1 MGGAIAN
8 QGSTMRVQQMMLPAV
23 VAAMLGPLPVAAQS
37 FGDLSPDT
45 REFVSVSAPVVAL
58 VGVTV
63 LDGTGAE
70 ARADQTVVIRD
81 GRIAA
86 IGPAGEVEVPAGAEV
101 HELPGHT
108 VIPGMV
114 GMHDHLFYSG
124 GGRQAQ
130 LSFSAPRLYL
140 GSGVTTIRT
149 TGSDAPYSDLSLKDA
164 VDAGQVPGPRIEIT
178 APYITG
184 SDGGVTSMAIVD
196 DAEEARRFVDYW
208 GDEGATWIKAY
219 TNISREALGAAIEA
233 AHARG
238 MKVTGHL
245 CSVTYR
251 EAVDLGIDNIE
262 HGFLTASDFVEG
274 KQPDECPSNSMIA
287 IGVQGDPTGA
297 TAQEVIRHMAENGV
311 GMTSTLAV
319 IEPFIPDRPV
329 MDERTL
335 EVMAPEIR
343 EAYVRTR
350 ENIETNENWPF
361 RPEMFRKAMAF
372 ELAFVEGGGIL
383 AGGVDP
389 TGTGGTIH
397 GFGDQRNYELLV
409 EAGLTPAQAVQAMS
423 LNGARILGEEERLGS
438 VEEGK
443 FADLVVLEGDLVADP
458 SVIRAVRIVFKNGV
472 GFDPEKLIEST
483 KGRVG
488 VS

>member
-1 MGGAIAN
+1 MRSKLAIRTASIAALTFGAWPVGLTA
-8 QGSTMRVQQMMLPAV
+8 QT
-23 VAAMLGPLPVAAQS
+23 AA
-37 FGDLSPDT
+37 DLSPDT
-45 REFVSVSAPVVAL
+45 REFVSVSAPIVAL

-63 LDGTGAE
+63 MDGTGA
-70 ARADQTVVIRD
+70 APATGQTVLIRD

-86 IGPAGEVEVPAGAEV
+86 VGASEDVEIPSGAEV

-114 GMHDHLFYSG
+114 GMHDHLFYTG
-124 GGRQAQ
+124 GGRRAQ

-164 VDAGQVPGPRIEIT
+164 IDAGQAPGPRIHVT
-178 APYITG
+178 APYLTG
-184 SDGGVTSMAIVD
+184 PAPGITSMATVED
-196 DAEEARRFVDYW
+196 GEEARRFVAYW

-219 TNISREALGAAIEA
+219 TNISRAALGAAIEE

-245 CSVTYR
+245 CSVTYQ
-251 EAVDLGIDNIE
+251 EAVDLGIDNVE
-262 HGFLTASDFVEG
+262 HGFLTASDFIDG
-274 KQPDECPSNSMIA
+274 KQADECPPNSMIA
-287 IGVQGDPTGA
+287 IGAQGDPTGEQ
-297 TAQEVIRHMAENGV
+297 AQRLIEHMVENGV
-311 GMTSTLAV
+311 SMTSTLAV

-343 EAYVRTR
+343 DAYVRTR
-350 ENIETNENWPF
+350 ENIETNPDWPF
-361 RPEMFRKAMAF
+361 RPEMFRKAMDF
-372 ELAFVEGGGIL
+372 EKAYFDAGGVL

-389 TGTGGTIH
+389 TGTGGTLH
-397 GFGDQRNYELLV
+397 GFGDQRNFELLV
-409 EAGLTPAQAVQAMS
+409 EAGLTPEQAVQAMS
-423 LNGARILGEEERLGS
+423 LNGARILDEDGEVGT

-443 FADLVVLEGDLVADP
+443 LADLVVLEGDLTADP

-472 GFDPEKLIEST
+472 GYDPAKLIEST